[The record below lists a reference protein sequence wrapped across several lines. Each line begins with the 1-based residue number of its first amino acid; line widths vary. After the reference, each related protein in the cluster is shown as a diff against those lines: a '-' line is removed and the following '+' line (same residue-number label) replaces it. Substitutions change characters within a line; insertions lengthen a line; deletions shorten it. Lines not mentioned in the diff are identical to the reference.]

1 MMTNGLGDLNEFVW
15 GSQIRVGGK
24 KIFDRWKFK
33 FLTVGNSNFQISTN
47 TVLNSPLPNVY
58 EYMWVYMFISY
69 RS

>member
-33 FLTVGNSNFQISTN
+33 FSNFHQHGFEFYFT
-47 TVLNSPLPNVY
+47 
-58 EYMWVYMFISY
+58 
-69 RS
+69 

>member
-15 GSQIRVGGK
+15 RSQIRVGGK
-24 KIFDRWKFK
+24 KIFDCWEFK
-33 FLTVGNSNFQISTN
+33 FLTVENSNFQISTN

-58 EYMWVYMFISY
+58 EYMWVYMSISY